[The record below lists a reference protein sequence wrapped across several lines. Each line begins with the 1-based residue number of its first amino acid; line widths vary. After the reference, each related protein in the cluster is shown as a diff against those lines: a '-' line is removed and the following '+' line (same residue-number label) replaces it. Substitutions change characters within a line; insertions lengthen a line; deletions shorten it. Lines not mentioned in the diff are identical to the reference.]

1 MVSRTRDGHVIDP
14 AATAHRPRAL
24 RHRNIEGMRTMKAL
38 LPVTALLLL
47 GGCNAYAQ
55 PAPYG
60 TQGAASSGN
69 RSCFYAGNVTG
80 FRQGPGD
87 TIIVNTNARDYYEL
101 KTLSYCAARLDFEH
115 RIALRARAGGFIC
128 SGYDAEI
135 YVPDALGSTYC
146 PVRANRKLTPEEVA
160 GLRAMRR
167 R

>member
-1 MVSRTRDGHVIDP
+1 MN
-14 AATAHRPRAL
+14 AL
-24 RHRNIEGMRTMKAL
+24 VPL
-38 LPVTALLLL
+38 SALLLA
-47 GGCNAYAQ
+47 GCNAYAQ
-55 PAPYG
+55 PGAPYG
-60 TQGAASSGN
+60 AQTNAARAPGGQ
-69 RSCFYAGNVTG
+69 CFYANNVTG

-101 KTLSYCAARLDFEH
+101 KTLGYCASRLDFEN

-135 YVPDALGSTYC
+135 YVPDALGATYC

-167 R
+167 K

>member
-1 MVSRTRDGHVIDP
+1 
-14 AATAHRPRAL
+14 
-24 RHRNIEGMRTMKAL
+24 MKML
-38 LPVTALLLL
+38 LPIAAAAVL
-47 GGCNAYAQ
+47 GGCNAYGPPVDGYGAQ
-55 PAPYG
+55 S
-60 TQGAASSGN
+60 TAAYRPGGQ
-69 RSCFYAGNVTG
+69 CFYANNVTG

-101 KTLSYCAARLDFEH
+101 KTLSYCAARLNFEN

-135 YVPDALGSTYC
+135 YVPDALGATYC

-167 R
+167 K

>member
-1 MVSRTRDGHVIDP
+1 
-14 AATAHRPRAL
+14 
-24 RHRNIEGMRTMKAL
+24 MKF
-38 LPVTALLLL
+38 LPPVAMLLLA
-47 GGCNAYAQ
+47 GCSAYAQ
-55 PAPYG
+55 PNDAYG
-60 TQGAASSGN
+60 PPMAARTTN
-69 RSCFYAGNVTG
+69 NQCFYANNVTG

-101 KTLSYCAARLDFEH
+101 KTLGYCASRLDFEH